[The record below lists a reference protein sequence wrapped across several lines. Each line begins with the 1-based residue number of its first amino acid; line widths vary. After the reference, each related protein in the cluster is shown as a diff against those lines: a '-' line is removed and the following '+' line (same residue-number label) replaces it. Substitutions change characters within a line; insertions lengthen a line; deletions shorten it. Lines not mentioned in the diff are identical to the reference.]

1 MNPRV
6 QKMTFLAMMLALA
19 LVFEIVSS
27 LFFRMPEGGS
37 FSLVAVPIWLVGF
50 RYHWR
55 SAVFVGV
62 ATGVLQGLLIP
73 PFIVHPFQYVLDY
86 GVAFG
91 ALGLG
96 AVFVKKT
103 SSPAHQLTGL
113 MLGVSMAL
121 VLRYLIH
128 VTTGI
133 FYFPEYAGEQIVWVY
148 SLGYNATYMAP
159 SALATLLVTPPVWWT
174 LHSKTTLLK

>member
-6 QKMTFLAMMLALA
+6 QKMTFLSMMLALA
-19 LVFEIVSS
+19 LVLEIVSS

-37 FSLVAVPIWLVGF
+37 FSLVAIPIWLVGL

-62 ATGVLQGLLIP
+62 ATGVLQGLFIP
-73 PFIVHPFQYVLDY
+73 PYIVHPIQYLLDY

-91 ALGLG
+91 VLGFG
-96 AVFVKKT
+96 AVFAKQAT
-103 SSPAHQLTGL
+103 SSTRQLT
-113 MLGVSMAL
+113 AL
-121 VLRYLIH
+121 VLGVLLVLVVRYLVH

-133 FYFPEYAGEQIVWVY
+133 FYFPEYAGDQIVWMY

-159 SALATLLVTPPVWWT
+159 YALATLLVTPPVWWA
-174 LHSKTTLLK
+174 LHSKTSLLK